1 MKSPR
6 SITLEDSEAFVS
18 SIREEGEREAL
29 KNARKKLEILM
40 EAEMPCKT
48 VNKEVL
54 KEAAGILSESDES
67 SKNPKRQSMHAS
79 WKLMNPRES
88 VWNPLSKDHEDHI
101 AGKGY
106 NSISHQKLVHKF
118 LPMRQAMKI
127 PSAKV
132 EQGMEEVRNDTSLAI
147 GQDEE

>member
-6 SITLEDSEAFVS
+6 SITLENSEAFVS
-18 SIREEGEREAL
+18 SIREEGEREAI

-67 SKNPKRQSMHAS
+67 SKNPKDKAC
-79 WKLMNPRES
+79 
-88 VWNPLSKDHEDHI
+88 
-101 AGKGY
+101 
-106 NSISHQKLVHKF
+106 VH
-118 LPMRQAMKI
+118 RG
-127 PSAKV
+127 S
-132 EQGMEEVRNDTSLAI
+132 S
-147 GQDEE
+147 